1 MRQSWDLPPGPP
13 GSPVGSSSPR
23 WMLLSGS
30 CPLLPPGNES
40 FPSSFPKG
48 LILLPGPRPGSPP
61 LLGEAPWLR
70 PGRLSGLL
78 TLPKHSPLSRGS
90 YPSGV
95 EATLSPGSGN
105 PGFALYRCCRAGP
118 PRTPLPHLQTGKL
131 TPSSTWSVDR
141 VTVSLSPQ
149 RAGCAGGWPCPAR
162 GAPGELGMEV
172 AT

>member
-1 MRQSWDLPPGPP
+1 MPPGPT

-48 LILLPGPRPGSPP
+48 LILLPSPRPGSPP

-95 EATLSPGSGN
+95 EATLSLGSGD

-131 TPSSTWSVDR
+131 APSSTWSVDR

-162 GAPGELGMEV
+162 GAPGGLGMEV